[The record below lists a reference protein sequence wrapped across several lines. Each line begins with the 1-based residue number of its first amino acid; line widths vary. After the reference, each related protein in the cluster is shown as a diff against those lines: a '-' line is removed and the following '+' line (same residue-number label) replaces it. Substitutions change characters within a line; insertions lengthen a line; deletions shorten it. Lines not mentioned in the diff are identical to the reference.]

1 MCATI
6 VGNMFFGY
14 IADHYGHKVN
24 LVLAGISTAISC
36 FAALA
41 APDQFSYL
49 IVFVGMAFQIGLSGI
64 SRLSIVAE
72 LCSEEERPT
81 YVALTN
87 LVTSPFILF
96 GLIAGGIAG
105 RFGYDF
111 VFLIAALLA
120 VASALWMAFRVEEPR
135 ENVRR
140 PFVQSAQY
148 E

>member
-1 MCATI
+1 
-6 VGNMFFGY
+6 
-14 IADHYGHKVN
+14 
-24 LVLAGISTAISC
+24 L
-36 FAALA
+36 
-41 APDQFSYL
+41 APDQRLYL
-49 IVFVGMAFQIGLSGI
+49 IVFVGLAFQIGLSGI

-96 GLIAGGIAG
+96 GLVAAAIAG
-105 RFGYDF
+105 RFGYNA
-111 VFLIAALLA
+111 VFLIAGLLA

-135 ENVRR
+135 KIVRR
-140 PFVQSAQY
+140 PIVQSAQY